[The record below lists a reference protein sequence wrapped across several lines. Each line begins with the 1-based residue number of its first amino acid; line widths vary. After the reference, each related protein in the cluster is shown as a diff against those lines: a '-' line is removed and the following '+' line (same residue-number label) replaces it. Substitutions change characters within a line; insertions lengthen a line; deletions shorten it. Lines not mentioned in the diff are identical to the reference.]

1 MNIDLLNWH
10 LPEAEQRA
18 NMAAVHIASAEDI
31 EALILP
37 AKRKDCWENCAILLA
52 SLDNSRLLPF
62 LPRLMEWYQDMN
74 WPGFELIDRRVKQLP
89 YNTLRVAVADALR
102 KATSEHDSEWH
113 ENLQSA
119 FDDLENGDNEV
130 SM

>member
-37 AKRKDCWENCAILLA
+37 AKRKDC
-52 SLDNSRLLPF
+52 
-62 LPRLMEWYQDMN
+62 
-74 WPGFELIDRRVKQLP
+74 
-89 YNTLRVAVADALR
+89 
-102 KATSEHDSEWH
+102 
-113 ENLQSA
+113 
-119 FDDLENGDNEV
+119 
-130 SM
+130 